1 MVTLFLIIG
10 FILGSIL
17 NVFIYQIPRSRSV
30 LDMQIFCK
38 HCGERV
44 SILDLIPIFYI
55 FSSKGRCKICGEII
69 YNKYFL
75 VEILS
80 SLVFVLSYIKY
91 GLSLELI
98 FIITLMSL
106 LVTMIFID
114 LEHHIIPNRIN
125 LLIGLLGI
133 TYGIFTEL
141 TWQSMILGFL
151 LGGTII
157 IIVSFF
163 GPMGGGD
170 IKLFAALGLWFGPIY
185 IFFTIVFTFLI
196 GAIAGLFILIFKIR
210 DKKDQIAFG
219 PFIGFSAALMALYGD
234 EILIWYFYNFL
245 L

>member
-1 MVTLFLIIG
+1 MVILFLIIG
-10 FILGSIL
+10 FVIGSIL

-30 LDMQIFCK
+30 FDMQILCK
-38 HCGERV
+38 HCGERI
-44 SILDLIPIFYI
+44 SILDLIPAFYI
-55 FSSKGRCKICGEII
+55 FSSKGGCKKCGEVI

-91 GLSLELI
+91 GLSLEGI
-98 FIITLMSL
+98 FIMSLMSL

-114 LEHHIIPNRIN
+114 LDHHIIPNRIN

-133 TYGIFTEL
+133 TYGIYTGL
-141 TWQSMILGFL
+141 NWQLMLLGFL

-196 GAIAGLFILIFKIR
+196 GAIAGFFILIFKIR
-210 DKKDQIAFG
+210 DKKDHIAFG
-219 PFIGFSAALMALYGD
+219 PFIGISAALMALFGD
-234 EILIWYFYNFL
+234 EIVIWYFYNFFL
-245 L
+245 